1 VRCLISRLQKLWNDQ
16 RGGVI
21 VEYILLLSIVGIGA
35 VVGLAVLRHSL
46 ITELQ
51 QLAEAIAQI
60 IISP

>member
-1 VRCLISRLQKLWNDQ
+1 LQKLWNDQ